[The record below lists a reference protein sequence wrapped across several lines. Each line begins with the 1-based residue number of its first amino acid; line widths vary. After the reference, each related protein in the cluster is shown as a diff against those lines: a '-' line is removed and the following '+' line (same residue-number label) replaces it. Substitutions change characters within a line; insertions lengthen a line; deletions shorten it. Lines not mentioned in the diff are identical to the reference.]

1 MAPSQVVVAVV
12 GAGRMGQIRLTGF
25 HSNPKTKIAYV
36 VDENLQQ
43 AQLLAAQFDAR
54 GVQKLSEA
62 LKDPAVTA
70 VWISTPTFTH
80 RELIHQAAKAG
91 KAVAVEKPVAG
102 SLEELDAAYQ
112 VCEEGHVPLFCSF
125 QRRFDPHYVALRD
138 AVVAKEIGIVQSI
151 QTVFRDHPCPPIE
164 FLKTGGDPFHDL
176 AVHDIDF
183 VCDLLQEYPT
193 QVFAYGTSLQPELAA
208 VNVMDKASV
217 WLTFP
222 SGVVCT
228 MDLARHASYG
238 YDQRIEVFGR
248 DGMVEVQNVNK
259 TAVRASTA
267 GGIHQSPFLHSFPQR
282 FRDAYALEIE
292 HFATVVLDKVPP
304 KVTWRASRNA
314 TIIAEACHQSA
325 IKRELVTVVY

>member
-62 LKDPAVTA
+62 LKDPALCGYQHRRSRTA
-70 VWISTPTFTH
+70 
-80 RELIHQAAKAG
+80 
-91 KAVAVEKPVAG
+91 
-102 SLEELDAAYQ
+102 SLFIKLQRRVKLSLLRSQLQ
-112 VCEEGHVPLFCSF
+112 VHSKSWMQLCEEGHVPLFCSF

-208 VNVMDKASV
+208 VMDKASV

-248 DGMVEVQNVNK
+248 DGMLEVQNVNK

-325 IKRELVTVVY
+325 IKRELVQVLWW